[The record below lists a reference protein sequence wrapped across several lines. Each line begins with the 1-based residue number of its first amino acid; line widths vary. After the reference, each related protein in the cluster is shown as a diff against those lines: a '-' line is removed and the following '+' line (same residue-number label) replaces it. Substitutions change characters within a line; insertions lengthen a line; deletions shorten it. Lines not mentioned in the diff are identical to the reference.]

1 MNDSW
6 YESRALRWTVLF
18 LAAVGVYGI
27 GSFIY
32 TLIMVLFGYY

>member
-18 LAAVGVYGI
+18 LAAVGVYWI
-27 GSFIY
+27 GSFLYSVVMLMI
-32 TLIMVLFGYY
+32 GY